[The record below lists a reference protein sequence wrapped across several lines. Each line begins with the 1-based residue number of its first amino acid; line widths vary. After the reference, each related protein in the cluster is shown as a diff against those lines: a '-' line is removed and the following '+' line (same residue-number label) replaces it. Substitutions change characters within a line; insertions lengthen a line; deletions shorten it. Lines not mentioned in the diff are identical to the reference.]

1 MHKTSG
7 YRSYSLRNRIF
18 LGFMLIC
25 ILSILGSGV
34 LSFYILRNNAQ
45 EQSRTQ
51 MQKDSDAMMSA
62 LDYAVSHT
70 QIDTQDLP
78 RVLENDIFEI
88 SDINK
93 QDIILYNLQGEFLI
107 SNKDYH
113 LIAQKKI
120 PIEIINKILKSDNRL
135 DKKSYDEKTKSTVTS
150 SYMILKNN
158 MLEPIAIVYFPYYH
172 NDSAYVDVFK
182 KYVKYIVLID
192 LVIIIF
198 SVWLSLLIS
207 KNLTKTLTRF
217 SDKINRV
224 NFFEK
229 DLKPIR
235 YYKNDELGS
244 LVKAYNKMILQI
256 QDQKERL
263 SHTEREHAW
272 REMAKQIAH
281 EVKNPLTPMKLTIQ
295 NFVRRFNP
303 EDPEITQKV
312 KKMGDTMVDQI
323 DVIAAVAS
331 AFSEFAQLPEKNN
344 EVFSLNKEITNIVQI
359 FSGDRIFV
367 HANQPSI
374 MINMDRI
381 YLNRIIT
388 NLVTNSKQAEMPDRP
403 LNINIDIEKMYKRIT
418 ITVED
423 NGTGIDPEIQNR
435 IFEPNFTS
443 KNSGMGLGLT
453 MVRKMIEDYQGTI
466 TVNSGVGVGTKFVIS
481 LPCNT

>member
-1 MHKTSG
+1 
-7 YRSYSLRNRIF
+7 
-18 LGFMLIC
+18 
-25 ILSILGSGV
+25 
-34 LSFYILRNNAQ
+34 
-45 EQSRTQ
+45 
-51 MQKDSDAMMSA
+51 
-62 LDYAVSHT
+62 
-70 QIDTQDLP
+70 
-78 RVLENDIFEI
+78 
-88 SDINK
+88 
-93 QDIILYNLQGEFLI
+93 
-107 SNKDYH
+107 
-113 LIAQKKI
+113 
-120 PIEIINKILKSDNRL
+120 
-135 DKKSYDEKTKSTVTS
+135 
-150 SYMILKNN
+150 
-158 MLEPIAIVYFPYYH
+158 
-172 NDSAYVDVFK
+172 
-182 KYVKYIVLID
+182 
-192 LVIIIF
+192 
-198 SVWLSLLIS
+198 
-207 KNLTKTLTRF
+207 
-217 SDKINRV
+217 
-224 NFFEK
+224 
-229 DLKPIR
+229 
-235 YYKNDELGS
+235 
-244 LVKAYNKMILQI
+244 
-256 QDQKERL
+256 
-263 SHTEREHAW
+263 
-272 REMAKQIAH
+272 MAKQIAH

>member
-120 PIEIINKILKSDNRL
+120 PFEIINKILKSDNRV

>member
-120 PIEIINKILKSDNRL
+120 PIEIINKILKSDNRV